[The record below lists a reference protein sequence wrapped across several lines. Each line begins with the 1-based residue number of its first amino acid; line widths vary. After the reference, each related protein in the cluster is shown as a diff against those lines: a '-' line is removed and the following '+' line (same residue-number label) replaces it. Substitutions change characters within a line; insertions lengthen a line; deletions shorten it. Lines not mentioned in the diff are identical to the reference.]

1 MATRAFQRLP
11 TAPAG
16 RILAL
21 RLVAII
27 LSLFII
33 ACVLA
38 LAGHSPLMLA
48 ELIIHST
55 LGSRFGLEDL
65 ALFMCPLLLTG
76 AAVTVCGT
84 IGLWNI
90 GAEGQFYAGAIAATG
105 VALGVHGSALTVL
118 PLMTIA
124 GIVGGM
130 AWIMVPTLARAY
142 AGVNEIIT
150 TLLLNF
156 IASLLTYYLTT
167 GPWRDRISGAQ
178 VSTQRISVSI
188 PEMWGIVHWGFPVA
202 ILIVIGLALVLSRTR
217 WGYEIRIG
225 GANPEAARYAGIPVR
240 LRIISVMLLSG
251 GLAGL
256 AGMFEVAG
264 TVHRLQG
271 GMANN
276 FGYLGIV
283 VAVLARGSCLNVIP
297 AALLMALILDSGIV
311 MQTQQLSASV
321 ILAITGL
328 ILFMIAIGDELAHYR
343 PLARTTPRGA
353 AAGSKVS

>member
-21 RLVAII
+21 RLVAIV

-33 ACVLA
+33 AGVLA
-38 LAGHSPLMLA
+38 LSGHSPLMLS
-48 ELIIHST
+48 ELILRST
-55 LGSRFGLEDL
+55 IGSRFGLEDL

-76 AAVTVCGT
+76 AAVYVCGM

-105 VALGVHGSALTVL
+105 VALGLHGPAAVVL
-118 PLMTIA
+118 PLMTVG
-124 GIVGGM
+124 GILGGM
-130 AWIMVPTLARAY
+130 AWIAVPTLARAH

-156 IASLLTYYLTT
+156 IAALLTYYLTT

-178 VSTQRISVSI
+178 VSTQRIPVSI

-202 ILIVIGLALVLSRTR
+202 ILMVIGLALVLSRTR
-217 WGYEIRIG
+217 WGYEIRMS
-225 GANPEAARYAGIPVR
+225 GANPEAAHYAGMPVR

-297 AALLMALILDSGIV
+297 AALFMALILDSGIV

-321 ILAITGL
+321 VLAITGL

-343 PLARTTPRGA
+343 PAARSVPGGKA
-353 AAGSKVS
+353 S